1 MLLTWTKVV
10 FDTWKNNMKPASC
23 DLYFNK
29 GSIFSFSPITILLVF
44 SIYWSERHH
53 SCVSFQ
59 RQAWPFLLCETWN
72 KNWEARITHHISS
85 RTMDISLTFTAATGK
100 AKNSVF
106 NFKCIIL
113 SSWAVKDWLSEELN
127 WLCNSQCK
135 STVAS
140 LRNNRLAFQCR
151 NNIKYLSGKRLFFA
165 LFCKSKRG
173 KLKCVQEQECFSL
186 QLQNNQTPE
195 GPVPHLWQNTPGSTE
210 HPVLCCLKSLT
221 FHSKAC
227 KWGNWNTLVSSNI
240 WEGVIAYLLYNS
252 KTKTRKHRNCLLSGN
267 FC

>member
-1 MLLTWTKVV
+1 
-10 FDTWKNNMKPASC
+10 
-23 DLYFNK
+23 
-29 GSIFSFSPITILLVF
+29 
-44 SIYWSERHH
+44 
-53 SCVSFQ
+53 
-59 RQAWPFLLCETWN
+59 
-72 KNWEARITHHISS
+72 
-85 RTMDISLTFTAATGK
+85 MDISLTFTAATGE

-151 NNIKYLSGKRLFFA
+151 SNIKYLSGKRLFFA
-165 LFCKSKRG
+165 LFCKEENWNVFRNKNVFHYNY
-173 KLKCVQEQECFSL
+173 KIIELLKDQAKHSREYRASC
-186 QLQNNQTPE
+186 
-195 GPVPHLWQNTPGSTE
+195 
-210 HPVLCCLKSLT
+210 LCCLKSLT

-252 KTKTRKHRNCLLSGN
+252 KTKTRKHRNCVLSGN